1 MHPFHRFLNQL
12 QHSLALGLLFFFSL
26 NVQAQNGPQPTL
38 PTQRLTIGMH
48 VIQAEV
54 AATPPQR
61 QSGLMFRTKL
71 PPNGGMLFVFDEKTQ
86 HCMWMRN
93 TLIALSVAF
102 IDDKGRIINIED
114 MQPKTETV
122 HCARQAARYA
132 LEMELGW
139 FSKRGIKP
147 GATVKGL

>member
-1 MHPFHRFLNQL
+1 MHSFHRFLNQL

-26 NVQAQNGPQPTL
+26 NVQAQNGPQPSL

-71 PPNGGMLFVFDEKTQ
+71 PPNGGMLFVFDEKTR

-102 IDDKGRIINIED
+102 IDDDGRIINIED
-114 MQPKTETV
+114 MQPKTETA
-122 HCARQAARYA
+122 HCARQTARYA